1 MMKIQ
6 DVGVAVMGR
15 RNNGYIFVEQK
26 RRGPGVGCV
35 VLVLLLIVSIAGAG
49 VLINTGFNRQV
60 TLETASVNIM
70 GLDKGY
76 EGLQILH
83 ISDLHASPL
92 GSDLTM
98 WKQLLNSKNY
108 KAVVITGDMVGK
120 SGEYEPFLS
129 LIHNL
134 KQINAEAPIY
144 FIAGD
149 EDPAPVLTTNRGTP
163 QVLAKWVLAAQEE
176 GAIYLDRPTLLE
188 LGKKKVWFTPQYLYD
203 VDAEGMLNTLYNQ
216 KSDMEA
222 QGMQYDSV
230 GGATYRAL
238 VYRIELLERTVI
250 SMREM
255 TSADLQ
261 IAVNHTPLDTD
272 YIRESLQW
280 AEEVHPFSFRNI
292 SLLMCG
298 DLCAGGW
305 RLPGGKALYVKDRG
319 WMPDDDGV
327 VGMQRINSLNQY
339 ISPGL
344 GSPGWQPLPGRVF
357 NPPTVTL
364 IKFTAKLE

>member
-1 MMKIQ
+1 MMEIQ
-6 DVGVAVMGR
+6 DVGVMRMGR
-15 RNNGYIFVEQK
+15 RNNGYIFVEERK
-26 RRGPGVGCV
+26 KGPGLGCF
-35 VLVLLLIVSIAGAG
+35 VLILLLMAAIVAAG
-49 VLINTGFNRQV
+49 VLINMGYNRRI
-60 TLETASVNIM
+60 TLENASVNIM
-70 GLDKGY
+70 GLDKDY
-76 EGLQILH
+76 EGLSILH
-83 ISDLHASPL
+83 ISDLHASPI
-92 GSDLTM
+92 GSDLTL
-98 WKQLLNSKNY
+98 WKELLNGKSY

-134 KQINAEAPIY
+134 KQINEKVPIY

-149 EDPAPVLTTNRGTP
+149 EDPNPVLTTNRGTP
-163 QVLAKWVLAAQEE
+163 QVLAKWVLAAQDE

-203 VDAEGMLNTLYNQ
+203 VDAEGMLSTLYNQ
-216 KSDMEA
+216 KADMEA

-238 VYRIELLERTVI
+238 IYRIELMERTVI

-255 TSADLQ
+255 TSGDLQ
-261 IAVNHTPLDTD
+261 IAVNHMPLDTD

-298 DLCAGGW
+298 DLCGGGW
-305 RLPGGKALYVKDRG
+305 RLPGGNALYTKDRG
-319 WMPDDDGV
+319 WLPDDEGL

-344 GSPGWQPLPGRVF
+344 GASAEQLLPGRVF
-357 NPPTVTL
+357 NPPAVTL

>member
-1 MMKIQ
+1 
-6 DVGVAVMGR
+6 MGR
-15 RNNGYIFVEQK
+15 RNNGYIFVEK
-26 RRGPGVGCV
+26 KKRGPGIGCV
-35 VLVLLLIVSIAGAG
+35 VLLLLLIVSITGAG
-49 VLINTGFNRQV
+49 VMINTGFNRRI
-60 TLETASVNIM
+60 TLENASVNIM
-70 GLDKGY
+70 GLDKSY
-76 EGLQILH
+76 EGLTILH
-83 ISDLHASPL
+83 ISDLHASPV
-92 GSDLTM
+92 GSDLEL
-98 WKQLLNSKNY
+98 WKDLLNGKSS
-108 KAVVITGDMVGK
+108 KAVVLTGDMVGK

-134 KQINAEAPIY
+134 KQINADAPIY
-144 FIAGD
+144 FIAGN

-163 QVLAKWVLAAQEE
+163 QVLAKWVLAAEE
-176 GAIYLDRPTLLE
+176 QGAIYLDRPTLLE
-188 LGKKKVWFTPQYLYD
+188 IGKKKVWFTPQYLYD

-216 KSDMEA
+216 KADMEA

-238 VYRIELLERTVI
+238 VYRIELMERTVI

-255 TSADLQ
+255 TNDDLQ
-261 IAVNHTPLDTD
+261 IAVNHSPLDTD

-298 DLCAGGW
+298 DLCGGGW
-305 RLPGGKALYVKDRG
+305 RLPGGKALYLKDKG
-319 WMPDDDGV
+319 WLPSDDGLM
-327 VGMQRINSLNQY
+327 GMQRINSLNQY

-344 GSPGWQPLPGRVF
+344 GASAEQLLPGRVF
-357 NPPTVTL
+357 NPPTVTM

>member
-1 MMKIQ
+1 
-6 DVGVAVMGR
+6 MGR
-15 RNNGYIFVEQK
+15 RNNGYIFVEK
-26 RRGPGVGCV
+26 KKKGPGLGCL
-35 VLVLLLIVSIAGAG
+35 VLILLLIASIAAVC
-49 VLINTGFNRQV
+49 VLINAGFNRRI
-60 TLETASVNIM
+60 TLETASVNVM
-70 GLDKGY
+70 SLDKAY
-76 EGLQILH
+76 EGFTILH

-92 GSDLTM
+92 GSDFNL
-98 WKQLLNSKNY
+98 WKDLLNGKSY

-129 LIHNL
+129 LIHIL
-134 KQINAEAPIY
+134 KQINADAPIY

-149 EDPAPVLTTNRGTP
+149 EDPTPVLTTNRGTP
-163 QVLAKWVLAAQEE
+163 EVLAKWVLAAEKE
-176 GAIYLDRPTLLE
+176 GAIYLDRPMLME

-216 KSDMEA
+216 KADMEA

-238 VYRIELLERTVI
+238 VYRIEIMERMVI
-250 SMREM
+250 TMREM
-255 TSADLQ
+255 TNDDLQ
-261 IAVNHTPLDTD
+261 IAVNHAPLDTD

-292 SLLMCG
+292 SLLLCG
-298 DLCAGGW
+298 DLCGGGW
-305 RLPGGKALYVKDRG
+305 RLPGGKALYTEAKG
-319 WMPDDDGV
+319 WLPDDEGL

-344 GSPGWQPLPGRVF
+344 GAPTEQLLPGRVF
-357 NPPTVTL
+357 NPPAVTL
-364 IKFTAKLE
+364 VKFTAKLE

>member
-1 MMKIQ
+1 MMKTQ
-6 DVGVAVMGR
+6 DVGVVFMGR
-15 RNNGYIFVEQK
+15 RNNGYIFVEK
-26 RRGPGVGCV
+26 KKRGPGLGCLLL
-35 VLVLLLIVSIAGAG
+35 VLVLLIAIGGVA
-49 VLINTGFNRQV
+49 VLINAGFNNRIV
-60 TLETASVNIM
+60 LENASVNMM
-70 GLDKGY
+70 GLDRAY
-76 EGLQILH
+76 EGFSILH

-92 GSDLTM
+92 GSDMAL
-98 WKQLLNSKNY
+98 WKELLNGKSY
-108 KAVVITGDMVGK
+108 KAVVITGDMVGS

-134 KQINAEAPIY
+134 KQINPDAPIY

-149 EDPAPVLTTNRGTP
+149 EDPNPVLTTNRGTP

-176 GAIYLDRPTLLE
+176 GAIFLDRPTLLE
-188 LGKKKVWFTPQYLYD
+188 VGKKKVWFTPQYLYD

-216 KSDMEA
+216 KADMEA
-222 QGMQYDSV
+222 QGMQYDPV

-238 VYRIELLERTVI
+238 CYRIELMERTVI
-250 SMREM
+250 TMREM
-255 TSADLQ
+255 TADDLQ
-261 IAVNHTPLDTD
+261 IAVNHTPLDTE

-292 SLLMCG
+292 SLLLCG
-298 DLCAGGW
+298 DLCGGGW
-305 RLPGGKALYVKDRG
+305 RLPGGGALYTKAGG
-319 WMPDDDGV
+319 WMPSDEGV

-344 GSPGWQPLPGRVF
+344 GASSEVLLPGRVF
-357 NPPTVTL
+357 NPPAVTL